1 MTIQKTLIIAE
12 AGVNH
17 NGSLNEALGLV
28 DAAAKAGADSVKFQT
43 FTADQLVTP
52 DAVKAT
58 YQKAMTNSQESQM
71 SMLRK
76 LELSHSDHLRLIE
89 HCQARGIGF
98 LSTGFDIESV
108 DMLVGLGIDR
118 IKLPSGEITNLP
130 YIRHIGG
137 LGLPVIL
144 STGMANLEEVSSA
157 LELLFAAGMRK
168 EDVTVL
174 HCTTEYPVPMNDVN
188 LQAMVTMRNEFGVN
202 VGYSDH
208 TLGLEVPVAA
218 VALGACVIEKHLT
231 LDTSAAGPD
240 HAASLEPNEFVDMVR
255 AIRNIEL
262 ALGDG
267 IKVPRASEKSNITVA
282 RKSLV
287 ALGFIREGERFTSLN
302 IAAKRSGSGLSPM
315 LWDVV
320 LGQEAKRDFAPNE
333 LIEL

>member
-17 NGSLNEALGLV
+17 NGNLNEALGLV
-28 DAAAKAGADSVKFQT
+28 DAAAEVGADIVKFQT
-43 FTADQLVTP
+43 FTADHLVTP
-52 DAVKAT
+52 DAGKAN
-58 YQKAMTNSQESQM
+58 YQMAMTSRQELQM

-76 LELSHSDHLRLIE
+76 LELSRSDHLTLIE
-89 HCQARGIGF
+89 HCQSRSIGF

-108 DMLVGLGIDR
+108 DMLVRLGIDR
-118 IKLPSGEITNLP
+118 IKVPSGEITNLP
-130 YIRHIGG
+130 YLRHIGG

-144 STGMANLEEVSSA
+144 STGMADLEEVSSA
-157 LELLFAAGMRK
+157 LELVLAAGTRK

-174 HCTTEYPVPMNDVN
+174 HCTTEYPAPMMDVN
-188 LQAMVTMRNEFGVN
+188 LQAMGTMRNEFDVN

-208 TLGLEVPVAA
+208 TLGHEVAVAA
-218 VALGACVIEKHLT
+218 VALGARVIEKHLT
-231 LDTSAAGPD
+231 LDNSAAGPD
-240 HAASLEPNEFVDMVR
+240 HAASLEPHEFGDMVR

-267 IKVPRASEKSNITVA
+267 IKTPRPSEICNMAVA

-287 ALGFIREGERFTSLN
+287 ALGFIRKGERFTSLN
-302 IAAKRSGSGLSPM
+302 IAAKRPGTGVSPM
-315 LWDVV
+315 LWDVA
-320 LGQEAKRDFAPNE
+320 LGQEARRDFEPNE

>member
-1 MTIQKTLIIAE
+1 MTIQKTVIIAE

-17 NGSLNEALGLV
+17 NGHLNEALGLV
-28 DAAAKAGADSVKFQT
+28 DAAAEVGADIVKFQT
-43 FTADQLVTP
+43 FTADQIVTP
-52 DAVKAT
+52 SAVKAT

-71 SMLRK
+71 NMLRK
-76 LELSHSDHLRLIE
+76 LELSHSDHLAVIE
-89 HCQARGIGF
+89 HCQMRGIGF

-118 IKLPSGEITNLP
+118 IKIPSGEITNLP
-130 YIRHIGG
+130 YLRHIGG

-157 LELLFAAGMRK
+157 LELLLEAGMRK
-168 EDVTVL
+168 EDVTIL
-174 HCTTEYPVPMNDVN
+174 HCTTEYPAPMIDVN
-188 LQAMVTMRNEFGVN
+188 LQAMVAMRNEFGVN

-208 TLGLEVPVAA
+208 TLGHEVAVAA
-218 VALGACVIEKHLT
+218 VALGARVIEKHLT
-231 LDTSAAGPD
+231 LDNSAAGPD
-240 HAASLEPNEFVDMVR
+240 HAASLEPNKFGDMVR
-255 AIRNIEL
+255 AIRNIER
-262 ALGDG
+262 ALGNG
-267 IKVPRASEKSNITVA
+267 IKVPRPSEISNMAVA

-287 ALGFIREGERFTSLN
+287 AVGFIQEGERFTPLN
-302 IAAKRSGSGLSPM
+302 IAAKRPGSGLSPM

>member
-1 MTIQKTLIIAE
+1 MTIQETLIIAE

-17 NGSLNEALGLV
+17 NGNLSEALSLV
-28 DAAAKAGADSVKFQT
+28 DAAADSGADIVKFQT
-43 FTADQLVTP
+43 FSADQIVTP
-52 DAVKAT
+52 EAVKAT
-58 YQKAMTNSQESQM
+58 YQKAMTNVQESQLN
-71 SMLRK
+71 MLRK
-76 LELSHSDHLRLIE
+76 LQLSRSDHLAILE
-89 HCQARGIGF
+89 QCQRRSIGF
-98 LSTGFDIESV
+98 LSTGFDTDSI

-118 IKLPSGEITNLP
+118 IKIPSGEVTNLP
-130 YIRHIGG
+130 YLRHIGG
-137 LGLPVIL
+137 LGLPIIM
-144 STGMANLEEVSSA
+144 STGMANLDEVSSA
-157 LELLFAAGMRK
+157 LELLLAAGTRK

-174 HCTTEYPVPMNDVN
+174 HCTTEYPAPMIDVN
-188 LQAMVTMRNEFGVN
+188 LHAMVTMRNAFGVN

-208 TLGLEVPVAA
+208 TLGYEVAVAA

-231 LDTSAAGPD
+231 LDNSAAGPD
-240 HAASLEPNEFVDMVR
+240 HAASLEPNEFGDMVR

-267 IKVPRASEKSNITVA
+267 IKTPRPSERGNMAVA

-287 ALGFIREGERFTSLN
+287 ALGFIRAGERFTSLN